1 MAPCRLSRAQSHDK
15 RKMRYDI
22 CKVNKGNL
30 GHSFHFLFLLR
41 REDRYLKANTIELTF
56 TQCASSTANLMQA
69 VASYERWET
78 FSLI

>member
-1 MAPCRLSRAQSHDK
+1 MQYREYMNSK
-15 RKMRYDI
+15 RF

-30 GHSFHFLFLLR
+30 GHSFYFLFLLR
-41 REDRYLKANTIELTF
+41 REDGYLKANTIELTF
-56 TQCASSTANLMQA
+56 TQCASSTANLMQP